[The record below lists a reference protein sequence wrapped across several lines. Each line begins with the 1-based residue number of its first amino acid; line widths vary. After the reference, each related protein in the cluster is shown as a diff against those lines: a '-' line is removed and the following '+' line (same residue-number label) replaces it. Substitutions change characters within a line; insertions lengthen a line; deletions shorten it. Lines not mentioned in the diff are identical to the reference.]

1 MASSSEQLEKLITM
15 RTGWNYTPKTAEQI
29 RAQAE
34 GEYQSYY
41 DQLRLAAQQAQ
52 AQSDLRLAQ
61 QASSLQAAYDEQRE
75 NSMRQYRRTYSQADR
90 QLLAR
95 GMQRSSY
102 GNSTLANIDIE
113 SARAQDKI
121 NQAQISAQSQI
132 EEQRTQLQQQL
143 AQQMSQYTASQ
154 QADVMKRSRELEDI
168 EYNRQVD
175 AWKSQ
180 MSMEQMIYEAAR
192 QQERDTIAD
201 QQYQEQM
208 AHQRERDTI
217 ADQQY
222 QEQMARQRER
232 DTIADQ
238 QYQEQMARQ
247 KERDAVA
254 DQQWQAQMDE
264 NRRQFDE
271 TMEYNYSKKSG
282 GGGGGS
288 KATTT
293 PATGALPQNTPG
305 TTGQVQDFNSTMQK
319 LNNWFLSGTG
329 AGAGAG
335 AGAGS
340 GKLSIQPGAIQGAI
354 KPKNTTQA
362 KTTIDYSKYKKV
374 SNSSK
379 YAGNTTV
386 YNLTNGR

>member
-75 NSMRQYRRTYSQADR
+75 NSLRQYRRTYSQADR
-90 QLLAR
+90 QLLSR

-121 NQAQISAQSQI
+121 SQAQTTARSQV

-154 QADVMKRSRELEDI
+154 QADVMKRSKELEDI

-201 QQYQEQM
+201 QQ
-208 AHQRERDTI
+208 
-217 ADQQY
+217 
-222 QEQMARQRER
+222 
-232 DTIADQ
+232 
-238 QYQEQMARQ
+238 
-247 KERDAVA
+247 
-254 DQQWQAQMDE
+254 WQAQMDE

-271 TMEYNYSKKSG
+271 TMEYNRSKKSG
-282 GGGGGS
+282 GGGGS
-288 KATTT
+288 KSTTPATTT
-293 PATGALPQNTPG
+293 PTGTLPGADYQSLYNNLYSALYPTVG
-305 TTGQVQDFNSTMQK
+305 AG
-319 LNNWFLSGTG
+319 SGT
-329 AGAGAG
+329 
-335 AGAGS
+335 GS
-340 GKLSIQPGAIQGAI
+340 GKLSIREGVIQGAI

-374 SNSSK
+374 STGSS
-379 YAGNTTV
+379 TV

>member
-75 NSMRQYRRTYSQADR
+75 NSLRQYRRTYSQADR
-90 QLLAR
+90 QLLSR

-121 NQAQISAQSQI
+121 SQAQTTAQSQI

-154 QADVMKRSRELEDI
+154 QADIMKRSKELEDI

-180 MSMEQMIYEAAR
+180 MSMEQLIYEAAR
-192 QQERDTIAD
+192 QQERDAI
-201 QQYQEQM
+201 
-208 AHQRERDTI
+208 
-217 ADQQY
+217 
-222 QEQMARQRER
+222 
-232 DTIADQ
+232 
-238 QYQEQMARQ
+238 
-247 KERDAVA
+247 A

-271 TMEYNYSKKSG
+271 TMDYNYSKLKKRG

-288 KATTT
+288 KSTTPTTTT
-293 PATGALPQNTPG
+293 PTGAQTGADYQSLYNNLYNALYPN
-305 TTGQVQDFNSTMQK
+305 TTGVGAGTSSNWFNSGTVGWNQGSAQGTKSNAQGTKSNSTLYQK
-319 LNNWFLSGTG
+319 MDDSY
-329 AGAGAG
+329 
-335 AGAGS
+335 GS
-340 GKLSIQPGAIQGAI
+340 A
-354 KPKNTTQA
+354 NTT
-362 KTTIDYSKYKKV
+362 KLKIKGSIFNFT
-374 SNSSK
+374 
-379 YAGNTTV
+379 
-386 YNLTNGR
+386 

>member
-75 NSMRQYRRTYSQADR
+75 NSLRQYRRTYSQADR
-90 QLLAR
+90 QLLSR

-121 NQAQISAQSQI
+121 SQAQTTAQSQI

-143 AQQMSQYTASQ
+143 AQQMSKYTASQ
-154 QADVMKRSRELEDI
+154 QADIMKRSRELEDI

-180 MSMEQMIYEAAR
+180 MTMEQMIYEAAR
-192 QQERDTIAD
+192 QQERD
-201 QQYQEQM
+201 
-208 AHQRERDTI
+208 
-217 ADQQY
+217 
-222 QEQMARQRER
+222 
-232 DTIADQ
+232 
-238 QYQEQMARQ
+238 
-247 KERDAVA
+247 AVA
-254 DQQWQAQMDE
+254 DQQWQAQMEE

-271 TMEYNYSKKSG
+271 TMEYNRSKKSG
-282 GGGGGS
+282 GGGS
-288 KATTT
+288 KSTTT

-305 TTGQVQDFNSTMQK
+305 TTGQVQSFNSTMQK
-319 LNNWFLSGTG
+319 LNDWFLSGT
-329 AGAGAG
+329 G

-340 GKLSIQPGAIQGAI
+340 GKLSIQGVKENTTQ
-354 KPKNTTQA
+354 PKKTTQA
-362 KTTIDYSKYKKV
+362 KTNTIDYSKYKKV
-374 SNSSK
+374 STGNS
-379 YAGNTTV
+379 TV

>member
-75 NSMRQYRRTYSQADR
+75 NSLRQYRRTYSQADR
-90 QLLAR
+90 QLLSR

-102 GNSTLANIDIE
+102 GNSTLANINIE

-121 NQAQISAQSQI
+121 SQAQTTAQSQI
-132 EEQRTQLQQQL
+132 EEQRTQLQEQL

-154 QADVMKRSRELEDI
+154 QADIMKRSRELEDI

-192 QQERDTIAD
+192 QQERDAI
-201 QQYQEQM
+201 
-208 AHQRERDTI
+208 
-217 ADQQY
+217 
-222 QEQMARQRER
+222 
-232 DTIADQ
+232 
-238 QYQEQMARQ
+238 
-247 KERDAVA
+247 A

-271 TMEYNYSKKSG
+271 KMEYNRSKKSG
-282 GGGGGS
+282 GSGGS
-288 KATTT
+288 KSTT
-293 PATGALPQNTPG
+293 PATTPTGTQPGADYQSLY
-305 TTGQVQDFNSTMQK
+305 
-319 LNNWFLSGTG
+319 NNLYSALYPTV
-329 AGAGAG
+329 
-335 AGAGS
+335 GAGS
-340 GKLSIQPGAIQGAI
+340 GTGNQYVRPTVSGALGTTTRTNYTAGSATKTGTLVPTSA
-354 KPKNTTQA
+354 KPITSSVKGSLLKENVKKATSYTA
-362 KTTIDYSKYKKV
+362 KK
-374 SNSSK
+374 
-379 YAGNTTV
+379 
-386 YNLTNGR
+386 

>member
-75 NSMRQYRRTYSQADR
+75 NSLRQYRRTYSQADR
-90 QLLAR
+90 QLLSR

-121 NQAQISAQSQI
+121 SQAQTTAQSQI

-143 AQQMSQYTASQ
+143 ARQMSQYTASQ
-154 QADVMKRSRELEDI
+154 QADIMKRSRELEDI

-180 MSMEQMIYEAAR
+180 MTMEQMIYEAAR
-192 QQERDTIAD
+192 QQERD
-201 QQYQEQM
+201 
-208 AHQRERDTI
+208 
-217 ADQQY
+217 
-222 QEQMARQRER
+222 
-232 DTIADQ
+232 
-238 QYQEQMARQ
+238 
-247 KERDAVA
+247 AVA
-254 DQQWQAQMDE
+254 DQQWQAQMEE

-271 TMEYNYSKKSG
+271 TMEYNRSKKSG
-282 GGGGGS
+282 GGGGS
-288 KATTT
+288 KSTT
-293 PATGALPQNTPG
+293 PATTPTGTQPGSSDPNYTGAFNDFMNKLFGG
-305 TTGQVQDFNSTMQK
+305 TST
-319 LNNWFLSGTG
+319 

-335 AGAGS
+335 TKS
-340 GKLSIQPGAIQGAI
+340 GVSDIIAAAAHSVGRAAATATAPLQ
-354 KPKNTTQA
+354 KNNNVNKNKGTSVA
-362 KTTIDYSKYKKV
+362 ARKK
-374 SNSSK
+374 
-379 YAGNTTV
+379 
-386 YNLTNGR
+386 